1 MNAPNP
7 RRRGR
12 PKTNAGDQR
21 ERLLDAAV
29 TLFSEQ
35 GIAATPLNA
44 ITRYAKV
51 TPALLHYYFG
61 NKPQLVRAV
70 VEERVLAR
78 LKPVAETA
86 GQLDHELPPR
96 EAIATFTRHFIAT
109 VASISWLPQLWVKEV
124 FATNGQ
130 LREVLLDELAPPLT
144 LGLRRL
150 VERGQA
156 EGSINSNVDARLVPV
171 SLIGLSVFALAT
183 RPLWSRLPECGD
195 IDTRALTD
203 HVLALLDAGL
213 GVDHASA

>member
-1 MNAPNP
+1 MSASKS

-12 PKTNAGDQR
+12 PKIDAGDQR
-21 ERLLDAAV
+21 EKLLDAAV
-29 TLFSEQ
+29 TLFSEH

-61 NKPQLVRAV
+61 NKPQLVQAV

-78 LKPVAETA
+78 LRPVAETA
-86 GQLDHELPPR
+86 GQLDRGLPPR
-96 EAIATFTRHFIAT
+96 EAIETFTRHFIMT
-109 VASISWLPQLWVKEV
+109 VASIPWLPQLWVKEV

-130 LREVLLDELAPPLT
+130 LREVLLSELAPPLT
-144 LGLRRL
+144 HGLRRL

-156 EGSINSNVDARLVPV
+156 EGSINPNVDARLVPI

-183 RPLWSRLPECGD
+183 RPLWSQLPDCDD
-195 IDTRALTD
+195 IDTRGLTD
-203 HVLALLDAGL
+203 HVLALLDTGL
-213 GVDHASA
+213 GVPHASA